1 MMWMAMILLEV
12 AGGYTMPPTQQATG
26 RCGPQMLW
34 ISLSRGMV
42 GGGGGGGAAV
52 PAAASDEPMRLRG
65 GGDGRDERSD
75 IVADGPEGNGEGEEE
90 SSSSIKSLAEV
101 VSDSDLSGAELRE
114 KENALLRS
122 VSLCINQPQRGSAKA

>member
-1 MMWMAMILLEV
+1 MMWMAMILLGV

-42 GGGGGGGAAV
+42 GGGGGGAAV
-52 PAAASDEPMRLRG
+52 PAAASDGPMRLRG
-65 GGDGRDERSD
+65 GGDGRDERD
-75 IVADGPEGNGEGEEE
+75 NIVADGPEGSGEGEEE

-122 VSLCINQPQRGSAKA
+122 VSLCIHQPQRGSAKS